1 MPRNPLFR
9 PLAVPAAFALA
20 LGAAIPALAQDKEP
34 SPRLTVTGEGVV
46 AAPPDMAI
54 LSLGV
59 IRQADTAAEA
69 VTSNNAAMTEVIN
82 AMKDAGV
89 AETDLQTAD
98 FSVQPR
104 YVYPT
109 DGTGA
114 TEPKIVGYTAQNSL
128 TVRIRDLTDTGAVL
142 DRAVSLGVN
151 STSGL
156 TFTNDDPSAF
166 LTEARKKAMQD
177 AVARAKTL
185 AEAAGVGIGRI
196 LDISEQ
202 SFMPQPMP
210 MGRMKMAAAD
220 MAAEA
225 VPVQSGEND
234 YRITVNVVFELKQ

>member
-1 MPRNPLFR
+1 MPRNLFR
-9 PLAVPAAFALA
+9 PFVIPAAIALS
-20 LGAAIPALAQDKEP
+20 LGTAISAFAQDKEP
-34 SPRLTVTGEGVV
+34 SPRLTVMGEGVV
-46 AAPPDMAI
+46 AAAPDMAI
-54 LSLGV
+54 LTLGV

-114 TEPKIVGYTAQNSL
+114 TEPKIVGYTAQNML
-128 TVRIRDLTDTGAVL
+128 TVRIRDLADTGAVL

-166 LTEARKKAMQD
+166 LSEARKKAMQD

-202 SFMPQPMP
+202 SYIPQPIP
-210 MGRMKMAAAD
+210 MGRAEMMVAKAD
-220 MAAEA
+220 AGA
-225 VPVQSGEND
+225 VPVQGGESD